1 MLGATRRAP
10 PRLPGLTEHQRHE
23 AWRRNITGTWT
34 WEQAAWLSTLCTWLT
49 QDHVVLHAP
58 TTWPRSA
65 PQKVPSW
72 MTTTA
77 WWPPGGDR
85 QSRVRAG
92 LSLLRV
98 LPAALVAWPG
108 WRPPGAPWCLEPRDE
123 RRSKVAMGPSACG
136 CMRMVAEL
144 LLGHQSP
151 WMLPRSIPGVLFH
164 SGGLVGPPWVPKG
177 VHSRVWVIGPHT
189 HRGRGGVL
197 HREGCRSASSKAF
210 IVRFFVAY
218 PPQ

>member
-1 MLGATRRAP
+1 MDLGAG
-10 PRLPGLTEHQRHE
+10 RLAQHSMHLVDSGSCCSPCADNMAALGAAKGAFMDDDDGMVATW
-23 AWRRNITGTWT
+23 WRPSEPCMCRSFAAACSAGGSGGMARL
-34 WEQAAWLSTLCTWLT
+34 EAAWGTLE
-49 QDHVVLHAP
+49 
-58 TTWPRSA
+58 
-65 PQKVPSW
+65 
-72 MTTTA
+72 
-77 WWPPGGDR
+77 
-85 QSRVRAG
+85 
-92 LSLLRV
+92 LRV
-98 LPAALVAWPG
+98 
-108 WRPPGAPWCLEPRDE
+108 E

-189 HRGRGGVL
+189 HRGGGGGPTLL

>member
-1 MLGATRRAP
+1 MDLGAS
-10 PRLPGLTEHQRHE
+10 RLAEH
-23 AWRRNITGTWT
+23 
-34 WEQAAWLSTLCTWLT
+34 STHLVYTWLT
-49 QDHVVLHAP
+49 QDHVCLRAP
-58 TTWPRSA
+58 TTWPRSTSEKGA
-65 PQKVPSW
+65 FMDDDDGMVA
-72 MTTTA
+72 A
-77 WWPPGGDR
+77 WWRPSEPCMCRSFAAACSAGGSCGMAR
-85 QSRVRAG
+85 LEAAWG
-92 LSLLRV
+92 TLELRV
-98 LPAALVAWPG
+98 
-108 WRPPGAPWCLEPRDE
+108 E

-189 HRGRGGVL
+189 HRGGGGVL

-210 IVRFFVAY
+210 FVRFFVAY